1 MKLKFFCLSLLFI
14 SCSNYTTTK
23 LKPVPPILLSIKPI
37 PTGYLLTMRASN
49 PEIFFAGYRM
59 FVGTSENS
67 ARNPTDFNSG
77 VDCFGINL
85 LPNLPIEYSIEI
97 SPTAGALAPVEAGD
111 NPNRVC
117 KMVTSLSS
125 GSYISLRTLLLSFQ
139 VGGGSFTFSAPS
151 NALIVP

>member
-1 MKLKFFCLSLLFI
+1 LRFLVISLFFI

-23 LKPVPPILLSIKPI
+23 LKPVPPILISIKQI
-37 PTGYLLTMRASN
+37 PTGHLLTMRASN

-67 ARNPTDFNSG
+67 ARNPNDLNTG
-77 VDCFGINL
+77 IDCSGINL

-97 SPTAGALAPVEAGD
+97 SPTAGALAPVQAGD

-125 GSYISLRTLLLSFQ
+125 GSYISLRALLLSFQ
-139 VGGGSFTFSAPS
+139 VGGGSFSFSAPS
-151 NALIVP
+151 NVLIVP